1 MTASTLLDELRTSR
15 TDLARVV
22 RSALIRKDPRVVVS
36 ARAVRAWEAREP
48 DTWTRVSVWLT
59 ACGKIIVQV

>member
-1 MTASTLLDELRTSR
+1 MTASTLLKELGTSR

-22 RSALIRKDPRVVVS
+22 RSAVSREDPYVVVS

-48 DTWTRVSVWLT
+48 DTWMRVSVWLT
-59 ACGKIIVQV
+59 ARGKTIVEV

>member
-1 MTASTLLDELRTSR
+1 MTASTLLSLLGTSR

-22 RSALIRKDPRVVVS
+22 RSAVSRPDPHVVVS

-48 DTWTRVSVWLT
+48 DTWVRVCVWLT
-59 ACGKIIVQV
+59 ACGKIIVEV